1 MPGGF
6 AMTAAKQVLGWFEY
20 GLGGLILLVGLIIVS
35 LEILGRGFLGFS
47 LLWSEELS
55 RYLLIWTAYMG
66 AAAATRDGSHIR
78 VEFLLHYLPRR
89 WSHRLE
95 IFDTALCL
103 LFTLTLVYA
112 GYLLVEDSRFL
123 GLSPTDSDLS
133 IPIWVFQLI
142 VPLGFALMSLRLA
155 ITLVQQV
162 SGQGPKAGRPDSAS
176 PVGRES

>member
-1 MPGGF
+1 MQ
-6 AMTAAKQVLGWFEY
+6 AAKQLIGWLEY
-20 GLGGLILLVGLIIVS
+20 GLGGLILLAGLVIVS

-78 VEFLLHYLPRR
+78 VEFLLHLLPPRWARR
-89 WSHRLE
+89 VE
-95 IFDTALCL
+95 QFDTALCL
-103 LFTLTLVYA
+103 LFTLVLVYA

-123 GLSPTDSDLS
+123 GLSPTDSNLPV
-133 IPIWVFQLI
+133 PIWVFQSI

-155 ITLVQQV
+155 LKLVQQA
-162 SGQGPKAGRPDSAS
+162 PGRPPPTGQPDPAKTL
-176 PVGRES
+176 GREA

>member
-1 MPGGF
+1 
-6 AMTAAKQVLGWFEY
+6 MTAAKQLLGWFEY
-20 GLGGLILLVGLIIVS
+20 GLGGLILLAGLVIVS

-55 RYLLIWTAYMG
+55 RYLLIWTVYMG

-78 VEFLLHYLPRR
+78 VEFLLHLLPAR
-89 WSHRLE
+89 WSRRLAL
-95 IFDTALCL
+95 FDTALCL

-123 GLSPTDSDLS
+123 GLRPTDSNLPV
-133 IPIWVFQLI
+133 PIWVFQSI

-155 ITLVQQV
+155 ITLLQQARDRD
-162 SGQGPKAGRPDSAS
+162 PAG